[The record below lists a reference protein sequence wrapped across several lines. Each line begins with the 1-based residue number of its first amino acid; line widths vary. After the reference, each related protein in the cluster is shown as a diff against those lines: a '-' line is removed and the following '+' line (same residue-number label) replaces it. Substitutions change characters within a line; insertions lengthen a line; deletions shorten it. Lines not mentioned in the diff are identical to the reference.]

1 MTVGVH
7 SVTREHVGR
16 IRPRSNAVHA
26 GCHRR
31 SNAAGLCH
39 GLVQAETDRRTS
51 QKARVKP
58 PLDPAKREFTTLL
71 KIDPNE

>member
-7 SVTREHVGR
+7 SVTREWAYSTEEQR
-16 IRPRSNAVHA
+16 RPRGVPAPLECGGA
-26 GCHRR
+26 FATEACRR
-31 SNAAGLCH
+31 RP
-39 GLVQAETDRRTS
+39 DRRMA